1 MKNKIK
7 GGIDMAKVKKVN
19 LCVLRETKGL
29 SQKALAKELNISP
42 GLVGM
47 WETGKRTPSL
57 KKATLVAQYFEI
69 PLERISF
76 SNNQK

>member
-1 MKNKIK
+1 
-7 GGIDMAKVKKVN
+7 MAKVKKVN

-47 WETGKRTPSL
+47 GETGNRTPSL